1 MRETFLDHG
10 FVELVDSMGDDYR
23 ILQSAR
29 VSTGG
34 VAKKGDKAD
43 RGLIRYLYKNDHLS
57 PFEQV
62 MFTFHCKLPNFIM
75 KQYLRHRTFS
85 TNEYSQRYS
94 KVDSDYYIPK
104 EWRLQGLTNHQ
115 GSGEAISQFSKED
128 YTIPYTEGI
137 DKIQSLYENM
147 IKDGVAKEMAR
158 MVLPS
163 SMYTEF
169 YFTAD
174 LRNLFHFLELRLHE
188 HAQYEIRVFA
198 EAIKR
203 ILSNM
208 EELKWSME
216 IFEEMTGLNWK
227 IKEMLS
233 SKIEP
238 ISITKYLSH
247 YIQVKGDI

>member
-34 VAKKGDKAD
+34 VAKKGDKED

-62 MFTFHCKLPNFIM
+62 IFTFHVKLPNFVM

-94 KVDSDYYIPK
+94 KVDSDYYVPD
-104 EWRLQGLTNHQ
+104 EWRLQGITNHQ
-115 GSGEAISQFSKED
+115 GSGESMTDLRIELTED
-128 YTIPYTEGI
+128 YDATVQDTIDNYNRML
-137 DKIQSLYENM
+137 KS
-147 IKDGVAKEMAR
+147 GVAKEMAR
-158 MVLPS
+158 IVLPN

-174 LRNLFHFLELRLHE
+174 LRNLLHFLELRLHE
-188 HAQYEIRVFA
+188 HAQLEIQVFA
-198 EAIKR
+198 QG
-203 ILSNM
+203 ILNI
-208 EELKWSME
+208 LKNLNTLNWTME
-216 IFEEMTGLNWK
+216 IFEEMTDLNWIVK
-227 IKEMLS
+227 KMLS

-238 ISITKYLSH
+238 TSITKYLSH
-247 YIQVKGDI
+247 YIR